1 MFKVADLDEEKATFE
16 AALGGQ
22 GGIGNNRKKT

>member
-16 AALGGQ
+16 AAIGGK
-22 GGIGNNRKKT
+22 GGIGNDRKKT